1 MTLTFQKEVAERM
14 VAPIMTR
21 ERSRLSVMCQN
32 WCRVEHKFNI
42 PGKII
47 KEYCFITIQS
57 FNNIDNLKLHH
68 RSLVLSWQYTFPSPL
83 IVGAQSGGNFSGPSQ
98 RTQG

>member
-14 VAPIMTR
+14 VAPIMTK

-42 PGKII
+42 PGKITI
-47 KEYCFITIQS
+47 VLFILIMIILNQYKSPTI
-57 FNNIDNLKLHH
+57 
-68 RSLVLSWQYTFPSPL
+68 SLIFL
-83 IVGAQSGGNFSGPSQ
+83 
-98 RTQG
+98 